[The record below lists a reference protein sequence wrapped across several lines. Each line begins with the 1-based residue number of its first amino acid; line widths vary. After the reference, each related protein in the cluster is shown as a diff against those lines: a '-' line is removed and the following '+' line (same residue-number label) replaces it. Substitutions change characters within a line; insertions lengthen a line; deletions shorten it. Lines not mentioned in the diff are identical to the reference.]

1 MQKYYLSLLVIL
13 ILPLLVFGQDKMGQ
27 TDQMSMETKYKMC
40 YNEVLN
46 ALTTGKT
53 DVLDKY
59 MANDFVEHDP
69 GPMMSNKT
77 GIARVKE
84 DFAAYHKA
92 FPDMKATVHAMAVSG
107 DYLFAY
113 LTFTGTTSEPFMG
126 MPANQKMTMNSVDL
140 VRFKGDKAVE
150 HWGFTSNEDMMKMMQ
165 QEKQMGHDNM
175 MNQGTDKK

>member
-1 MQKYYLSLLVIL
+1 MHKYFLSLFVIL
-13 ILPLLVFGQDKMGQ
+13 LLPLLVYGQDKMGQ
-27 TDQMSMETKYKMC
+27 TDQMSMETKYKMG

-59 MANDFVEHDP
+59 LSPDFIEHDP
-69 GPMMSNKT
+69 GPTMSNKT

-84 DFAAYHKA
+84 DFAAFHKA
-92 FPDMKATVHAMAVSG
+92 FPDMKAQVHTMAVSG
-107 DYLFAY
+107 DYLFVY

-126 MPANQKMTMNSVDL
+126 MPANYKMTMNSVDL
-140 VRFKGDKAVE
+140 IRFKGDKAVE

-165 QEKQMGHDNM
+165 QDKQTGHDNM
-175 MNQGTDKK
+175 MNQGMDKK